1 MSLPPLPETF
11 GNYALHEFSE
21 VAAPDAISWL
31 PQAVGWTGV
40 GAALLILLLRYSWRR
55 LRHWHHNR
63 YRREAADRLR
73 VFALNSCEETWL
85 IELNKILKLT
95 ALAAFPRQ
103 QVAHLSGD
111 SWVNFLNGYCTPP
124 PFSPAQ
130 CRLLAVGTYNH
141 TTLDGIVQQ
150 QLLAACL
157 SWVCNH
163 ESSPHV

>member
-11 GNYALHEFSE
+11 GNYVLHEFSE
-21 VAAPDAISWL
+21 VASPDAISWL
-31 PQAVGWTGV
+31 PQTAGWAWV
-40 GAALLILLLRYSWRR
+40 GAALLALSLRYSWKR

-63 YRREAADRLR
+63 YRREATARLQTLG
-73 VFALNSCEETWL
+73 LNASEEVWL

-103 QVAHLSGD
+103 QVAHLSGE

-124 PFSPAQ
+124 PFSTEQ

-141 TTLDGIVQQ
+141 TTLDANVRQ
-150 QLLAACL
+150 QLLEACL
-157 SWVCNH
+157 KWVRTH
-163 ESSPHV
+163 EKSLNV